1 MPYRPVKP
9 GDRVRVT
16 VRSHIAGYQPGDKG
30 TIRRVFKPSSG
41 DECYY
46 YVEMDKDDP
55 ARSWTIFAEG
65 EIEADL

>member
-1 MPYRPVKP
+1 MSASLKP
-9 GDRVRVT
+9 GGRVRVT
-16 VRSHIAGYQPGDKG
+16 ARNRTYGYQPGDKG

-65 EIEADL
+65 DIEPDL